1 MLTAGSVAGIMLDIE
16 DAAPNKT
23 KSLQCCKMVLSLSC
37 TLDFPGKLFKI
48 IVSQL
53 FPNWLNPSMSEVGHS
68 H

>member
-53 FPNWLNPSMSEVGHS
+53 FPN
-68 H
+68 